1 MRLVRFHLEPWQK
14 GGSVASSPS
23 HTPTPNLI
31 VVSPNTSLLVLNPSQ
46 LNRQRPPD
54 INDIQN
60 IEKIPREVRE
70 KRLQKR
76 LKHRY
81 PKMVQRLSSICSD
94 VLARHVFSP
103 SLSLSLLSLI
113 LILS

>member
-31 VVSPNTSLLVLNPSQ
+31 VVSPNTSLLILNPAQ

-54 INDIQN
+54 VNDIPN

-94 VLARHVFSP
+94 VLARHVF
-103 SLSLSLLSLI
+103 
-113 LILS
+113 